1 MRIKSC
7 RKNIKKFGE
16 VEVGLEKNVDKG
28 GDNFF
33 SFCSVEGSI
42 EGILLK
48 LAAGTV
54 NTLINVCRKFHCIIC
69 NTEKN

>member
-1 MRIKSC
+1 MRIKSW

-16 VEVGLEKNVDKG
+16 VEAGLEKNVDKG

-33 SFCSVEGSI
+33 SFCSVEVSNEGS
-42 EGILLK
+42 LLK

-54 NTLINVCRKFHCIIC
+54 NTLINTPITFY
-69 NTEKN
+69 